1 MISRPSLRLPSGARL
16 RLAPVLV
23 LVLVVGPSAAA
34 CADDHGAA
42 GPVAAESHAATMAPF
57 PSAEPAE
64 VPMGDQRP
72 LSADEM
78 AAAWEARP
86 DYVRALP
93 AEWQAA
99 YAFALASPEVLQWL
113 PCYCG
118 CGGMGHRSNLDC
130 FFQRREAQAEV
141 VFEEHGSYCDICVDT
156 ANMAASMLREGKT
169 MIQIRAAVDLTFGGR
184 GPGTDTVLPP
194 T

>member
-1 MISRPSLRLPSGARL
+1 MIRRPALRHLPATRL

-23 LVLVVGPSAAA
+23 LVLVMAPSTAA
-34 CADDHGAA
+34 CAGDHDAA
-42 GPVAAESHAATMAPF
+42 GPVAAGSHAATMAPVT
-57 PSAEPAE
+57 PAQPAE
-64 VPMGDQRP
+64 VPMGDQHR
-72 LSADEM
+72 LAADEM
-78 AAAWEARP
+78 AAAWDARP

-141 VFEEHGSYCDICVDT
+141 VYEEHGSYCDICVDT

-169 MIQIRAAVDLTFGGR
+169 MIQIRAAVDLAFGDR

>member
-1 MISRPSLRLPSGARL
+1 MTHRPSLHRPSGASL
-16 RLAPVLV
+16 RLAPVL
-23 LVLVVGPSAAA
+23 LLILVVGPSAAA

-42 GPVAAESHAATMAPF
+42 GSVSTSRPAATMATP
-57 PSAEPAE
+57 PAQPVE
-64 VPMGDQRP
+64 VPMGDQHR
-72 LSADEM
+72 LAADEM
-78 AAAWEARP
+78 AAAWDARP

-130 FFQRREAQAEV
+130 FFQRREAQTEV
-141 VFEEHGSYCDICVDT
+141 VYEEHGSYCDICVDT

>member
-1 MISRPSLRLPSGARL
+1 MTSRPSLRLPPGARL

-23 LVLVVGPSAAA
+23 LVLAVGSSATA

-42 GPVAAESHAATMAPF
+42 GSVASSRPAATMAVAP
-57 PSAEPAE
+57 PAEPVE
-64 VPMGDQRP
+64 VPMGDQHQLAP
-72 LSADEM
+72 HEM
-78 AAAWEARP
+78 AAAWDARP
-86 DYVRALP
+86 EYVRALP
-93 AEWQAA
+93 ADWQAA

-141 VFEEHGSYCDICVDT
+141 VYEEHGSYCDICVDT